1 MTIQGR
7 DVDGT
12 VLFSFSYQLQFLCF
26 FAIFAFVVM
35 VGRRRRTPRELYQLD
50 FKGFSKSLEEFSWY
64 FSMTGGKE
72 YRDRNSL

>member
-1 MTIQGR
+1 MMIQGR

-12 VLFSFSYQLQFLCF
+12 VLFPLSCQLQFLGF

-35 VGRRRRTPRELYQLD
+35 VGRRRRTPRGLYQLD
-50 FKGFSKSLEEFSWY
+50 LKGFSKSLEELSWY